1 MRQSNASTA
10 SFGCTLIGTLSCG
23 SPWRAFSV
31 RGGVHHGGLGR
42 RIGYP
47 QATEVRLSE
56 GDTACPM
63 ALAKRNP
70 RRRDRLPCLLWPLG
84 ASRSRVPSPPVEVD
98 RDLEIPI
105 GGQPK
110 PLRFSSS
117 RIRRASAA
125 QTWQT
130 LRPGSVRFTLGMAVQ
145 LGSTTARNLLM
156 LARALV
162 QCSRVSVLGAAAIIC
177 ST

>member
-1 MRQSNASTA
+1 MVAHPLVEPYPA
-10 SFGCTLIGTLSCG
+10 V
-23 SPWRAFSV
+23 V
-31 RGGVHHGGLGR
+31 RGAPFKFREVSNHGALIAGSDTPR
-42 RIGYP
+42 RPRSACPRGIP
-47 QATEVRLSE
+47 
-56 GDTACPM
+56 ACPM

-110 PLRFSSS
+110 PLHFSSS